1 MRWDLP
7 LDRVQIERA
16 ERVAV
21 NAERERLKRR
31 EERDRRLERVTA
43 LVEGG
48 LWERPSSLATMP
60 DKPKKKQKK
69 YTFTERQMQI
79 AMGVLPD
86 GS

>member
-1 MRWDLP
+1 MRWDFP

-31 EERDRRLERVTA
+31 QERDRRLQRVTA

-48 LWERPSSLATMP
+48 LWERPSSLATVP
-60 DKPKKKQKK
+60 ARPKKTQKK
-69 YTFTERQMQI
+69 YTFTDRQMQI
-79 AMGVLPD
+79 AMGVL
-86 GS
+86 SNES